1 MKQFNI
7 IYLLVAMAITAIP
20 AHGANPP
27 AEATPQ
33 VAPSPS
39 ASQEACATKGCPRL
53 DQNGQAPVSCSY
65 TSSMATGWQCI
76 LICAY
81 PKTNWG
87 TTRASSFC
95 D

>member
-7 IYLLVAMAITAIP
+7 IYLLVVMAITAIP

-33 VAPSPS
+33 VAPAPS

-53 DQNGQAPVSCSY
+53 DQNGQAP
-65 TSSMATGWQCI
+65 TGWQCI